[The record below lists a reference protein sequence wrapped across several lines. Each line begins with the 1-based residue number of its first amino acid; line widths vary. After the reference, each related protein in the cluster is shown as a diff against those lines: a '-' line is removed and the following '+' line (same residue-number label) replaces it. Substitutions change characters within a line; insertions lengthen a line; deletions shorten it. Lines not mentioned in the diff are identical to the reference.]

1 MSVMNSGGL
10 YGGAFA
16 HFAQGEVSPEK
27 NWLDQATVNGLG
39 FRPKY
44 LFAFEDVSFDNTSNS
59 IDVYGAAREVDGEFC
74 LFAQNG
80 PGSYKCKI
88 ESFTDDGFVIYLQD
102 NLMCYYFAF
111 G

>member
-1 MSVMNSGGL
+1 MGIINVNIIT
-10 YGGAFA
+10 GGAFA
-16 HFAQGEVSPEK
+16 HFAQGEVRPEK

-80 PGSYKCKI
+80 PGSYKCRI
-88 ESFTDDGFVIYLQD
+88 DSFTDDGFVIYLQD